1 MELSRRE
8 KRKIII
14 NEVVKF
20 LSFLILATWLFG
32 NRKND

>member
-14 NEVVKF
+14 NEIARF
-20 LSFLILATWLFG
+20 LGYLTLAIWLFG
-32 NRKND
+32 NRKKD

>member
-14 NEVVKF
+14 NEIVKF
-20 LSFLILATWLFG
+20 LGVLALANWFFG
-32 NRKND
+32 NRKNG